1 MSRIDEALRRAAEQ
15 DAASMAPEEFTRE
28 HAAPEAASLAH
39 EPFPVEAGERHLE
52 RALETP
58 AGPGPVPEGAVQDA
72 GDPTSERTDHRPRRL
87 FERIDVQLSEK
98 VVADD
103 AMSPMSREQYRKLA
117 AVLHDAQAEKGL
129 CVMMITSAVPAEGKT
144 LTAVNLA
151 LTLSES
157 YRKRVLLVDADLRK
171 PTLHQ
176 LFHLNASAGLSEGL
190 AAPADAKLVVRQVSS
205 RLSVLPGGRPT
216 ADPMAAL
223 SSRRMRQLIEEA
235 KETFDW
241 VILDTPPL
249 VLLPDAHLLSSM
261 VDGTLLVIRANS
273 TPHAMVARAMDIIG
287 RESITGV
294 VLNQAA
300 QGQPSFG
307 TGAHPYY
314 HPALVPEQRP

>member
-1 MSRIDEALRRAAEQ
+1 
-15 DAASMAPEEFTRE
+15 
-28 HAAPEAASLAH
+28 
-39 EPFPVEAGERHLE
+39 
-52 RALETP
+52 
-58 AGPGPVPEGAVQDA
+58 
-72 GDPTSERTDHRPRRL
+72 
-87 FERIDVQLSEK
+87 
-98 VVADD
+98 
-103 AMSPMSREQYRKLA
+103 
-117 AVLHDAQAEKGL
+117 
-129 CVMMITSAVPAEGKT
+129 MMITSAVPAEGKT